1 MTAHLSNP
9 AADIDN
15 GFSLLGLRMTRRD
28 ALGTALFAVA
38 ILLLPLLMLPFNG
51 SAPSTVYQIAIFGIF
66 AIGFNIL
73 FGLTG
78 YLSFGHAAFV
88 GIGSYAA
95 IWSLKLLTLNIVPAL
110 FVGPIAAGLIALPIG
125 WLTLRRSGIYFSIL
139 TLAFSIMLF
148 IMAFSVFKDIT
159 NGQDGQ
165 RTSQFD
171 VRVLD
176 DAFGWNQ
183 PEGKSREEVAAAKS
197 ALAQWNRDLA
207 ALKRTDPEVNGRPVD
222 FSNLNDFA
230 IKRLQDAGLPIEARP
245 EQLARPSIPEF
256 FGTPMNQGYTNF
268 YICAVV
274 LILTYIFATL
284 LRRSSFGLMLL
295 AVKTNQTRMDYMGL
309 KPKRYTLAAFVVSA
323 MFAGLAGALFVAMDP
338 NAPPD
343 RMEWTESGKVV
354 IMNILGGMG
363 SVVGP
368 FIGALI
374 VKYFGNIISSIDVD
388 RLTHAIEDA
397 LPFPSF
403 IEWPIAHLPHLFV
416 GEGWELGMG
425 LVFMLM
431 VIFLPGGG
439 VSLWQR
445 WQVQTKRLFLLS
457 FGLIYVIYAL
467 DRFVMGD
474 ALPGWA
480 MFVPLLLFIA
490 YAIIRPIALWQQ
502 QRAAK
507 KALAA
512 SEPPTPA
519 SSSSSS
525 PPSSSSGETGPGEGA
540 ATLPHLTRK
549 TTDPNAPSPASA

>member
-1 MTAHLSNP
+1 MTAQLSNNP

-15 GFSLLGLRMTRRD
+15 GFSFLGLRMTRRD
-28 ALGTALFAVA
+28 AMGAALFAVA

-95 IWSLKLLTLNIVPAL
+95 IWSLKLLTLNIIPAL
-110 FVGPIAAGLIALPIG
+110 IVGPIAAGLIALPIG

-171 VRVLD
+171 VRVID
-176 DAFGWNQ
+176 DVFGWNQ
-183 PEGKSREEVAAAKS
+183 PVGKTRDEVTAANA
-197 ALAQWNRDLA
+197 ALSEWNRELA
-207 ALKRTDPEVNGRPVD
+207 ALKRTNPEINGRPVD
-222 FSNLNDFA
+222 WGTLNDFT
-230 IKRLQDAGLPIEARP
+230 IKNMQEAGLQISTRP
-245 EQLARPSIPEF
+245 DQLARPSIPEF
-256 FGTPMNQGYTNF
+256 FGTPMNRGYTNF

-284 LRRSSFGLMLL
+284 LRQSSFGLMLL

-309 KPKRYTLAAFVVSA
+309 KPKRYTLAAFVISA

-374 VKYFGNIISSIDVD
+374 VKYFGNIISSIDVS
-388 RLTHAIEDA
+388 RLTHTIEET
-397 LPFPSF
+397 LPFPAF

-445 WQVQTKRLFLLS
+445 WTRRTKRLFLIS
-457 FGLIYVIYAL
+457 FGLIYVIYVI
-467 DRFVMGD
+467 DRFLLGN
-474 ALPGWA
+474 ALPGWT
-480 MFVPLLLFIA
+480 MFLPLVAFVV
-490 YAIIRPIALWQQ
+490 YAIARPILSWRARQ
-502 QRAAK
+502 AAK
-507 KALAA
+507 RTGGEDPNAGDSAA
-512 SEPPTPA
+512 GKEPA
-519 SSSSSS
+519 
-525 PPSSSSGETGPGEGA
+525 PGSDDSA
-540 ATLPHLTRK
+540 VADPVAVLTRK
-549 TTDPNAPSPASA
+549 PTDPSAPAPASA